1 MKLLMTTLTLAALSF
16 GLNGTASAA
25 TQTLDASNPGLGEN
39 FWTPD
44 DASKY
49 DWPYYRWN
57 GEDWEWQ
64 FEGVAGTITDA
75 SLSISAYD
83 VDADGGGFFEAE
95 NDEIY
100 AWNLDTSSW
109 DLLGSLDGA
118 SDIWSFTS
126 FDLASSWADEINAGL
141 RIKMVIDTANEGWA
155 IALAKSTL
163 ITNGDGTLPNPNP
176 GAVPVPAAIWLFG
189 SALAG
194 LGAFGKRRKAVE
206 A

>member
-44 DASKY
+44 DDSKY

-75 SLSISAYD
+75 SISVSAFD
-83 VDADGGGFFEAE
+83 VDADWGE
-95 NDEIY
+95 NDQIY
-100 AWNLDTSSW
+100 AWNLDTAGW
-109 DLLGSLDGA
+109 ELLGSLGGA
-118 SDIWSFTS
+118 SDVWSFTS

-141 RIKMVIDTANEGWA
+141 KVRMVIDAANEGWGV
-155 IALAKSTL
+155 ALAKSAL
-163 ITNGDGTLPNPNP
+163 ITNGGTLPNPNP
-176 GAVPVPAAIWLFG
+176 GAVPVPAAVWLFG

>member
-44 DASKY
+44 DDSKY
-49 DWPYYRWN
+49 YWPYYRWN

-75 SLSISAYD
+75 SISVSAFD
-83 VDADGGGFFEAE
+83 VDADWGE
-95 NDEIY
+95 NNQIY
-100 AWNLDTSSW
+100 AWNLDTAGW

-118 SDIWSFTS
+118 NDIWSFTS

>member
-1 MKLLMTTLTLAALSF
+1 MKLLLTTLTLAALSF

-25 TQTLDASNPGLGEN
+25 TQTLDASNPGLGTTY
-39 FWTPD
+39 WTPD

-49 DWPYYRWN
+49 NDPYYRWN
-57 GEDWEWQ
+57 GDDWEWQ
-64 FEGVAGTITDA
+64 FSGVAGAITDA
-75 SLSISAYD
+75 SVSVSAFD
-83 VDADGGGFFEAE
+83 VDADWGE

-109 DLLGSLDGA
+109 NLLGSLAGA
-118 SDIWSFTS
+118 DNIWSFTS

-141 RIKMVIDTANEGWA
+141 RVKMVIDAASAGWA
-155 IALAKSTL
+155 VALSKSSL
-163 ITNGDGTLPNPNP
+163 ITNGGTLPNPNP
-176 GAVPVPAAIWLFG
+176 GTVPVPAAVWLFG

-194 LGAFGKRRKAVE
+194 LGVFGKRRKAVE